1 MRNYRPSLHNTGD
14 EGERD
19 PITIDID
26 IRYVR
31 SLGWELMSSDDAP
44 PIPLLF
50 HPGGKPFL

>member
-1 MRNYRPSLHNTGD
+1 MRNYKPSLHNAGD

-31 SLGWELMSSDDAP
+31 FLGGELMSSDDAP
-44 PIPLLF
+44 PIPLVF
-50 HPGGKPFL
+50 HPGGEPPL

>member
-1 MRNYRPSLHNTGD
+1 MRNYEPFLNNADG

-50 HPGGKPFL
+50 HPGGKPSL